1 MWQCLLGLH
10 KYLNSQQMAL
20 CSKVD
25 SGRHRGGPGPKR
37 RCRGVF
43 MEFGYISKFPVPGWQ
58 AAAAGAQPQP
68 APSGSRV
75 GQEVTVPWGENGS
88 ECLQH
93 SPWGKHHFSAV
104 LTQEQPHSYGH
115 RCEYGLGVPCILTPS
130 LQEQHFCFLGP
141 WIPSAIT
148 ACSQAS
154 FTFPTWH
161 KPKSC
166 LRTGNSWRKEINLK
180 FNIIHH
186 WNGEIKSG
194 KKEQEGWGHQAEVLD
209 VLLLTTCCS
218 ALHLLLLCFLFW
230 SESKQK
236 TEITEVLLYLGPY
249 LFTRGKENSS
259 KDTWHTCWR
268 LQVAQTKLVSRDTRF
283 STGLW

>member
-1 MWQCLLGLH
+1 
-10 KYLNSQQMAL
+10 MAL
-20 CSKVD
+20 SSKVD

-43 MEFGYISKFPVPGWQ
+43 MKFGYISKFPVHGWQ

-68 APSGSRV
+68 APNGSRV
-75 GQEVTVPWGENGS
+75 GQEVTFPWGEHGS

-93 SPWGKHHFSAV
+93 SPWGKHHVGAV
-104 LTQEQPHSYGH
+104 ITQDQQPHSYGH
-115 RCEYGLGVPCILTPS
+115 RCEYGLGVPCVLTPS

-166 LRTGNSWRKEINLK
+166 VRTGNS
-180 FNIIHH
+180 
-186 WNGEIKSG
+186 
-194 KKEQEGWGHQAEVLD
+194 
-209 VLLLTTCCS
+209 
-218 ALHLLLLCFLFW
+218 
-230 SESKQK
+230 
-236 TEITEVLLYLGPY
+236 
-249 LFTRGKENSS
+249 
-259 KDTWHTCWR
+259 
-268 LQVAQTKLVSRDTRF
+268 
-283 STGLW
+283 